1 MWIVLLRL
9 EEEGEEDVDLG
20 QSVYEIYN
28 HNVEVRVFK
37 TGVNLL
43 LLTWMK
49 EFERIFYGNV
59 YDPAL
64 LPDAKP
70 KSSYGRTYFLM
81 MEQQHLMNQILKLKH
96 EKICP
101 WRSRFSFFNRVHILR
116 QFLLQS
122 LGEQSIN
129 DLKELWLASLLEIT
143 TSGLSEISTHFDAVN
158 EDTRPHTSLVW
169 ALGDIRTSLKGA
181 VYRELSIEYWT

>member
-9 EEEGEEDVDLG
+9 KEEGEEDVDLG

-37 TGVNLL
+37 TGVRA
-43 LLTWMK
+43 
-49 EFERIFYGNV
+49 RIG
-59 YDPAL
+59 
-64 LPDAKP
+64 
-70 KSSYGRTYFLM
+70 TYFLM

-129 DLKELWLASLLEIT
+129 DLKKLWLASLLEIT
-143 TSGLSEISTHFDAVN
+143 TSGLSEVCYS

>member
-9 EEEGEEDVDLG
+9 KEEGEEDVDLG

-43 LLTWMK
+43 LLT
-49 EFERIFYGNV
+49 YG
-59 YDPAL
+59 
-64 LPDAKP
+64 
-70 KSSYGRTYFLM
+70 GTYFLM

-129 DLKELWLASLLEIT
+129 DLKKLWLASLLEIT
-143 TSGLSEISTHFDAVN
+143 TSGLSEISTHFDAFYK
-158 EDTRPHTSLVW
+158 DTRPHTSLVW